1 MTYALSDTWNLN
13 GYASWGQQTQN
24 QARAAGSVVAF
35 ENTNIAAGLGVTG
48 KPTGKLEVGGNLSYV
63 NDKNVYAQTLDT
75 YAGSDSAALL
85 AATGGLPDI
94 TFRQTALRLF
104 GKYQVDKQGTLGFSL
119 IFAQVMSNDWAWN
132 SSGTPYAYS
141 DNTSLNIKQT
151 QTLTY
156 LGVTYTYKF

>member
-1 MTYALSDTWNLN
+1 L
-13 GYASWGQQTQN
+13 
-24 QARAAGSVVAF
+24 AA
-35 ENTNIAAGLGVTG
+35 TC
-48 KPTGKLEVGGNLSYV
+48 PTS

-132 SSGTPYAYS
+132 SQRNAVCLLGQYE
-141 DNTSLNIKQT
+141 LEHQT
-151 QTLTY
+151 NPDTDLPWGDLHLQVLTRAR
-156 LGVTYTYKF
+156 LIPGPGAARRCRGCFFA